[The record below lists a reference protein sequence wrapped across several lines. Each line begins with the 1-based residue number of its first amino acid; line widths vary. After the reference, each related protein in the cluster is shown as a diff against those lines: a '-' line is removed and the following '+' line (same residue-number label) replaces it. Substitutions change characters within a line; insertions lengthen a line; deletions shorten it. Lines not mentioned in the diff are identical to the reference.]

1 MWVERRH
8 YMYQEFNSRKQNFQP
23 KNGKL
28 AEKNKILVM
37 KDFNIII
44 RLKLEYKDFYQ
55 AEKTSL
61 SL

>member
-1 MWVERRH
+1 MENW
-8 YMYQEFNSRKQNFQP
+8 P
-23 KNGKL
+23 K
-28 AEKNKILVM
+28 KNKIFVM

>member
-1 MWVERRH
+1 
-8 YMYQEFNSRKQNFQP
+8 MYQEFDSRKQNFQP
-23 KNGKL
+23 KMENWPK
-28 AEKNKILVM
+28 KNKIFVM